1 MRYSKKLNEEL
12 LEANTNISQIKNS
25 QTRIYILLQA
35 RLLRQRKF
43 SFVINFLRHEIKCK
57 ILFQNRKLIRLIC
70 FRYIITSLCGS
81 TCYNPQ
87 WVITLVFW
95 VGYFNSALNP
105 LIYAYFNREF
115 RIAFK
120 KTLQSCCQMT
130 SNLIC
135 CSCRSRTDP
144 VSNSNASSEI
154 HMNNHLRTDLRF
166 NEGNQRLSYNVVSEG
181 ETINLQTEA
190 VI

>member
-1 MRYSKKLNEEL
+1 MLIFYRY
-12 LEANTNISQIKNS
+12 
-25 QTRIYILLQA
+25 
-35 RLLRQRKF
+35 
-43 SFVINFLRHEIKCK
+43 V
-57 ILFQNRKLIRLIC
+57 
-70 FRYIITSLCGS
+70 ITSLCGP

-87 WVITLVFW
+87 SVVTLVFW

-130 SNLIC
+130 SKLIC
-135 CSCRSRTDP
+135 CRRRSRADP
-144 VSNSNASSEI
+144 VTYSNASSEI
-154 HMNNHLRTDLRF
+154 HMNNHVRTDLRTA
-166 NEGNQRLSYNVVSEG
+166 EGNQRLSCNVSEG
-181 ETINLQTEA
+181 EIINLHTEA